1 MKDEANDEAN
11 PQEDSNTEARFQ
23 QSRFANLLKVH
34 PRTDTPPKIRCTSAE
49 HPILGEQIWRTASAF
64 QKNFK

>member
-11 PQEDSNTEARFQ
+11 PQEDNNAEARIQ
-23 QSRFANLLKVH
+23 QSRFATLLKLH
-34 PRTDTPPKIRCTSAE
+34 PRTDTPPKIYCTSAE